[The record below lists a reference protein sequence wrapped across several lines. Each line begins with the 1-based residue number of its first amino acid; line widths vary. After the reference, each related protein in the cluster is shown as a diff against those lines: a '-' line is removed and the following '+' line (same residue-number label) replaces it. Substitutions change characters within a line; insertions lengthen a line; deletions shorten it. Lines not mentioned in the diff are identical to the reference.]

1 MAVKIS
7 CAWRAGSLRCM
18 CGGHGRALCW
28 GVHMQRMHERM
39 TRARNAGTDL
49 RGRGSHGGAGA
60 RFMVGGKSPMRV
72 PRAGFT
78 PVAVCGRAG
87 ARRCGRARRRGRRG
101 RARRR
106 TRCKRRARAVRA
118 DTGTRGRGRIGSR
131 CGVWRLACMS
141 DYILVFRGFGVS
153 RLRGFSVSVLAQFL

>member
-1 MAVKIS
+1 MRVARGLTPVYVWRPWS
-7 CAWRAGSLRCM
+7 CLVL
-18 CGGHGRALCW
+18 GRAYAAHAW
-28 GVHMQRMHERM
+28 AHDA
-39 TRARNAGTDL
+39 RARNARTDL
-49 RGRGSHGGAGA
+49 RGRGSYGGAGA

-106 TRCKRRARAVRA
+106 TRCKRRARAGRA
-118 DTGTRGRGRIGSR
+118 NTGTRGRGRIGSR
-131 CGVWRLACMS
+131 CGVWRVRLES
-141 DYILVFRGFGVS
+141 FRVIGSSGHRGIEASQYLKS
-153 RLRGFSVSVLAQFL
+153 R